1 MAKGAER
8 FIILPLSNPSKL
20 HGYTPQQAN
29 DLTDGKALLATGS
42 PSPPCKMSNGK
53 DYIVAECN
61 NALIYPGLGFG
72 TIVSQSRTL
81 IDTMIIAGAR
91 RLAALAPALKN
102 PTTRS
107 CLILATH
114 LW

>member
-1 MAKGAER
+1 MKKVKPTVLIGCSAKAGAFDEDVVKEMAKGAER

-53 DYIVAECN
+53 DYMLVK
-61 NALIYPGLGFG
+61 LPVDLY
-72 TIVSQSRTL
+72 
-81 IDTMIIAGAR
+81 
-91 RLAALAPALKN
+91 
-102 PTTRS
+102 
-107 CLILATH
+107 TH
-114 LW
+114 Y